1 MNASGPGAIKRE
13 GKATLLLALPLMAGS
28 ISQMLMGLAD
38 TLMIGEVG
46 TVELAAS
53 TLAHS
58 ILFLPMMLGIGV
70 GIAVSVKTSQA
81 RGAGKPEQAK
91 SALRDGF
98 LTSLM
103 VGAASFFLSWASLP
117 LLSLLGQ
124 DPEVIE
130 AMPGFY
136 LFVSASIAPAMVNMA
151 VRSHSDGMAK
161 PWPVFWIILGGVIL
175 NVLFNWIFIFGNLG
189 APAMDLEGAGLA
201 TLLARL
207 SSMAGTMAWC
217 RLSPDLRDWSPRRWF
232 LKPKRDELFSFW
244 RTAWPASLQV
254 SAEGSAFVAVAFF
267 MGKIGADALAAH
279 TVSLQCVALT
289 FMVPLGI
296 SMALT
301 VQVGEAKGA
310 RNHERMRPIVISGW
324 AMGIAVSLLFVA
336 IFLLFREEIAGAF
349 LDEENPLA
357 IAVALLG
364 IAAALQVADHSQ
376 ILSSGVLR
384 GMDDVKRPALI
395 MFLAHWV
402 VGVPLGVTLGFGT
415 SLGPRGI
422 WWGLS
427 TGLMLTALL
436 LGWRAW
442 KMTGHR
448 SESGPE

>member
-1 MNASGPGAIKRE
+1 VSPIVRE
-13 GKATLLLALPLMAGS
+13 GRATLTLALPLMAGS
-28 ISQMLMGLAD
+28 VSQMLMGLAD

-46 TVELAAS
+46 TAELAAS

-98 LTSLM
+98 LTSLL
-103 VGAASFFLSWASLP
+103 VGAISFFLSWASLP
-117 LLSLLGQ
+117 LLSFLGQ

-130 AMPGFY
+130 VLPGFY
-136 LFVSASIAPAMVNMA
+136 LFVSASVAPAMVNMA

-161 PWPVFWIILGGVIL
+161 PWPVFWIILGGVVL
-175 NVLFNWIFIFGNLG
+175 NVFFNWIFIFGNLG
-189 APAMDLEGAGLA
+189 APAMGLEGAGLA

-217 RLSPDLRDWSPRRWF
+217 RISPDLRDWSPRRWF
-232 LKPKRDELFSFW
+232 LKPKREELFKFW
-244 RTAWPASLQV
+244 GTAWPASLQV

-267 MGKIGADALAAH
+267 IGKLGSDALAAH
-279 TVSLQCVALT
+279 TVAIQCVALT

-301 VQVGEAKGA
+301 VQVGEAEGA
-310 RNHERMRPIVISGW
+310 QTRERMRPIVISGW
-324 AMGIAVSLLFVA
+324 LMGIVVSLFFVA
-336 IFLLFREEIAGAF
+336 VFLLFKEPIATAF
-349 LDEENPLA
+349 LNEPGPRTIA
-357 IAVALLG
+357 ISLLG
-364 IAAALQVADHSQ
+364 VAAVMQMADHSQ

-384 GMDDVKRPALI
+384 GIDDVKRPALI
-395 MFLAHWV
+395 MFLSHWV
-402 VGVPLGVTLGFGT
+402 VGVPLGVTLGFT
-415 SLGPRGI
+415 TDLGAAGI

-427 TGLMLTALL
+427 TGLMLTAVL

-442 KMTGHR
+442 RMTGHR
-448 SESGPE
+448 FVGGSE

>member
-1 MNASGPGAIKRE
+1 VSPIVRE
-13 GKATLLLALPLMAGS
+13 GRATLTLALPLMAGS
-28 ISQMLMGLAD
+28 ICQMLMGLAD
-38 TLMIGEVG
+38 TLMIGKVG

-103 VGAASFFLSWASLP
+103 VGAISFFLSWVSLP
-117 LLSLLGQ
+117 LLSFLGQ

-161 PWPVFWIILGGVIL
+161 PWPVFWIILAGVVL

-189 APAMDLEGAGLA
+189 APAMGLEGAGLA

-217 RLSPDLRDWSPRRWF
+217 RLSPDLREWSPRRWF
-232 LKPKRDELFSFW
+232 LKPKREELFRFW
-244 RTAWPASLQV
+244 GTAWPASLQV

-267 MGKIGADALAAH
+267 LGKIGADALAAH
-279 TVSLQCVALT
+279 TVAIQCVALT

-301 VQVGEAKGA
+301 VQVGEAEGA
-310 RNHERMRPIVISGW
+310 QNRERMRPIVISGW
-324 AMGIAVSLLFVA
+324 AMGFVVSLIFVA
-336 IFLLFREEIAGAF
+336 VFLIFKEPIATAF
-349 LDEENPLA
+349 LTEPGPRTIA
-357 IAVALLG
+357 ISLLG
-364 IAAALQVADHSQ
+364 VAAVLQIADHSQ

-384 GMDDVKRPALI
+384 GIDDVKRPALI
-395 MFLAHWV
+395 MFLSHWF
-402 VGVPLGVTLGFGT
+402 VGVPLGVTLGFT
-415 SLGPRGI
+415 TDLGAAGI

-427 TGLMLTALL
+427 TGLMLTAIL
-436 LGWRAW
+436 LGGRAW
-442 KMTGHR
+442 KMTSR
-448 SESGPE
+448 

>member
-1 MNASGPGAIKRE
+1 MSPIVRE
-13 GKATLLLALPLMAGS
+13 GRATLTLALPLMAGS
-28 ISQMLMGLAD
+28 ICQMLMGLAD
-38 TLMIGEVG
+38 TLMIGKVG

-103 VGAASFFLSWASLP
+103 VGAISFFLSWVSLP
-117 LLSLLGQ
+117 LLSFLGQ

-161 PWPVFWIILGGVIL
+161 PWPVFWIILAGVVL

-189 APAMDLEGAGLA
+189 APAMGLEGAGLA

-217 RLSPDLRDWSPRRWF
+217 RLSPDLREWSPRRWF
-232 LKPKRDELFSFW
+232 LKPKREELFRFW
-244 RTAWPASLQV
+244 GTAWPASLQV

-267 MGKIGADALAAH
+267 LGKIGADALAAH
-279 TVSLQCVALT
+279 TVAIQCVALT

-301 VQVGEAKGA
+301 VQVGEAEGA
-310 RNHERMRPIVISGW
+310 QNRERMRPIVISGW
-324 AMGIAVSLLFVA
+324 AMGFVVSLIFVA
-336 IFLLFREEIAGAF
+336 VFLIFKEPIATAF
-349 LDEENPLA
+349 LTEPGPRTIA
-357 IAVALLG
+357 ISLLG
-364 IAAALQVADHSQ
+364 VAAVLQIADHSQ

-384 GMDDVKRPALI
+384 GIDDVKRPALI
-395 MFLAHWV
+395 MFLSHWF
-402 VGVPLGVTLGFGT
+402 VGVPLGVTLGFT
-415 SLGPRGI
+415 TDLGAAGI

-427 TGLMLTALL
+427 TGLMLTAIL
-436 LGWRAW
+436 LGGRAW
-442 KMTGHR
+442 KMTSR
-448 SESGPE
+448 

>member
-1 MNASGPGAIKRE
+1 
-13 GKATLLLALPLMAGS
+13 LLLALPLMAGS

-103 VGAASFFLSWASLP
+103 VGALSFFLSWASLP

-124 DPEVIE
+124 DPEVIDVL
-130 AMPGFY
+130 PGFF

-161 PWPVFWIILGGVIL
+161 PWPVFWIILGGVLL

-189 APAMDLEGAGLA
+189 APAMGLEGAGLA

-207 SSMAGTMAWC
+207 SSMGGTMAWC
-217 RLSPDLRDWSPRRWF
+217 RLSPDLRDWAPRRWF
-232 LKPKRDELFSFW
+232 LKPKREELYNFW
-244 RTAWPASLQV
+244 GSAWPASVQV
-254 SAEGSAFVAVAFF
+254 AAEGSAFVAVAFF
-267 MGKIGADALAAH
+267 IGKLGADALAAH
-279 TVSLQCVALT
+279 TVALQCVALT

-296 SMALT
+296 SMALS
-301 VQVGEAKGA
+301 VQAGEAVGA
-310 RNHERMRPIVISGW
+310 QSRERMRPIIISGW
-324 AMGIAVSLLFVA
+324 AMGLVVSLFFVA
-336 IFLLFREEIAGAF
+336 IFLLFGEEIAGAF
-349 LDEENPLA
+349 LEEENPLA
-357 IAVALLG
+357 IAISLLG
-364 IAAALQVADHSQ
+364 VAAVLQVADHSQ

-384 GMDDVKRPALI
+384 GIDDVKRPALI
-395 MFLAHWV
+395 MFLSHWV
-402 VGVPLGVTLGFGT
+402 VGIPLGVSLGFGT
-415 SLGPRGI
+415 SLGASGI

-427 TGLMLTALL
+427 TGLMLTAVL

-442 KMTGHR
+442 KMTKPGVR
-448 SESGPE
+448 LSST